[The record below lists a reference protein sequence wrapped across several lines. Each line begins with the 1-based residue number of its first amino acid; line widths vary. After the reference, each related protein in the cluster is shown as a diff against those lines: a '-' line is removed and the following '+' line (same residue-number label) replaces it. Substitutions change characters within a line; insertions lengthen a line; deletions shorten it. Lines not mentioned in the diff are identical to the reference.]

1 VENRKGWAELQVI
14 ITFSDPL
21 HPQDASHPSP
31 PTSAAY
37 CSNEAYLKLKDR
49 LHNSEHNTR
58 TCDLEQRD
66 GHLIVMLD
74 HNSAEQSI
82 RKSIPRWLLAL
93 VFVGVWTL
101 VGFTFSALSYASAV
115 GENRAL
121 SISYALQLNLTRF
134 YVWALLSLVIFRFVT
149 RFPIQFRPFGYKN
162 LLLNIAVAFFFAG
175 LHQTAFLLV
184 GWELDPTF
192 KSRYTSF
199 THFYRTVFLAGLYLN
214 ILIALLIVITEHA
227 FIFYRNYR
235 DSEVHRSLL
244 RTQLAQAEL
253 QALKMQLHPHFL
265 FNALHSISALIFEDQ
280 NRANL
285 MVSRLADFLRLTL
298 DQSKPTVPLR
308 EELEF
313 LRCYLEIEQVRFQ
326 DRLAVEFDIEPAAL
340 NLMVPHL
347 ILQPLV
353 ENAIRHVVAARS
365 ERTRIVVRATRRN
378 EHLKLEIADNGPG
391 IPNGANGN
399 AGLGLRNVRA
409 RLEQTFGPKANVE
422 ILNGSAGGCAVI
434 LHIPVRG

>member
-1 VENRKGWAELQVI
+1 
-14 ITFSDPL
+14 
-21 HPQDASHPSP
+21 
-31 PTSAAY
+31 
-37 CSNEAYLKLKDR
+37 
-49 LHNSEHNTR
+49 
-58 TCDLEQRD
+58 
-66 GHLIVMLD
+66 
-74 HNSAEQSI
+74 
-82 RKSIPRWLLAL
+82 
-93 VFVGVWTL
+93 
-101 VGFTFSALSYASAV
+101 
-115 GENRAL
+115 
-121 SISYALQLNLTRF
+121 
-134 YVWALLSLVIFRFVT
+134 
-149 RFPIQFRPFGYKN
+149 
-162 LLLNIAVAFFFAG
+162 
-175 LHQTAFLLV
+175 
-184 GWELDPTF
+184 
-192 KSRYTSF
+192 
-199 THFYRTVFLAGLYLN
+199 
-214 ILIALLIVITEHA
+214 
-227 FIFYRNYR
+227 
-235 DSEVHRSLL
+235 
-244 RTQLAQAEL
+244 
-253 QALKMQLHPHFL
+253 
-265 FNALHSISALIFEDQ
+265 
-280 NRANL
+280 